1 MSDKKKSFSLTNL
14 ALCHPLPTLLLLL
27 GVITIGILSYLK
39 MGVDLFPRV
48 RFPLVSVTVI
58 DPGDSPE
65 GITRDIVRPLE
76 EKIASLSG
84 ILHVHSTVVPGAAIL
99 TAVFRDSELE
109 SDTRSRVKRVVEDA
123 RARFPSSVRS
133 VRVKRVNPTRQPLLW
148 ILFPETSSGEGGTAD
163 AFLRRFVRDTVVPG
177 LSRIK
182 GVERVE
188 LLLPPPLEMH
198 LTLTP
203 QSLKSEGGSLTAL
216 ADWLRDRS
224 REYPAGAV
232 SSDGHETALS
242 VLGEPLKE
250 SDLSRLQVPLPS
262 GKTVLLSSLG
272 ALSKSSRKKGILF
285 RFDGQ
290 PAVALKVFARSGAN
304 LVTLSSGIR
313 ARLATLAPSKGDSSP
328 APRFTVLMD
337 RSVEIGKNNRELL
350 ETLTLGGCLAVLSIL
365 FFLGNVRETVVAAV
379 AIPASILAVFPALHL
394 FGFTLNTLT
403 MLALSLVVGI
413 LIDDAI
419 VVVESINRHRAMEE
433 SLGEAARNGVGEI
446 ARAVVATTF
455 SIVAV
460 FAPMAMMHGVLG
472 EFFREFG
479 WTVSLAVIAS
489 LIVSLTVTPVLAGRG
504 AVPGLESSSRLF
516 PAMGRL
522 GVALGDWYE
531 RWLMVAM
538 ERPILLTLFSLL
550 LLGAALLLA
559 THLPSN
565 LIPEEDRGV
574 FLVHVRVKGS
584 PSLEKTDL
592 RLEVLA
598 DSLRRLPAVKSVLSQ
613 AGGRQG
619 ALPSEGFL
627 YVSLVDPSRR
637 KMTDTQMM
645 DQARK
650 VLAGF
655 SDITGTVSRPG
666 PLGGTGETPA
676 FQCFLLGPDSVRLD
690 RLGQDL
696 AAFLSSQAGIRDA
709 RSSSG
714 GAEERLVLH
723 PTPEAMS
730 RFGLT
735 PGRLAGWLSD
745 LSNGKPAGNIETSSG
760 EIPLRVGLVPSALD
774 SVAGLGQ
781 LPFFVAP
788 GRSLPLSS
796 LSTIGTESSGER
808 QNRDDQSPSVTV
820 SAEILPPL
828 SLGET
833 MDRVNGW
840 ARSALPPSYHLRYAG
855 NADVLRDAK
864 GQILVAILVSIGGVF
879 LILSLLFGSMLLPLV
894 IMVSIPFGVI
904 GSVVALWISGISVNM
919 MGAIGLII
927 LFGLVTKN
935 AILLVDCANRERRLG
950 RGPKE
955 AAIISARTRLRP
967 ISMTTFAMV
976 FGMMPMAAGLG
987 AGGRIR
993 ESMALVVIG
1002 GLLSSMVFT
1011 LFLVPVVYARVEG
1024 LSARWT
1030 PGNSSR
1036 LHREEETHGT

>member
-1 MSDKKKSFSLTNL
+1 MPDKKKSFSLTNL

-27 GVITIGILSYLK
+27 GAITIGILSYLK

-148 ILFPETSSGEGGTAD
+148 ILFPEGSSGEGGSAD
-163 AFLRRFVRDTVVPG
+163 ASLRRFVRDTVVPG

-198 LTLTP
+198 LTLSP

-242 VLGEPLKE
+242 VRGEPLKE

-272 ALSKSSRKKGILF
+272 PLSKSSRKKGILF

-313 ARLATLAPSKGDSSP
+313 ARLATLAPSMGDSSS

-419 VVVESINRHRAMEE
+419 VVVESINRHRAMGE

-489 LIVSLTVTPVLAGRG
+489 LVVSLTVTPVLAGRG

-531 RWLMVAM
+531 RGLMVAM

-598 DSLRRLPAVKSVLSQ
+598 DSLRKLPAVKSVLTQ

-627 YVSLVDPSRR
+627 YVSLVNPSRR
-637 KMTDTQMM
+637 KVTDTQMM

-655 SDITGTVSRPG
+655 SDMTGTVSRPG

-696 AAFLSSQAGIRDA
+696 AAFLSSQSGIRDA

-723 PTPEAMS
+723 PTPDAMS

-760 EIPLRVGLVPSALD
+760 EIPLRVELVPSALD

-833 MDRVNGW
+833 MDKVNRW

-879 LILSLLFGSMLLPLV
+879 LILSLLFGSMFLPLV

-955 AAIISARTRLRP
+955 AAIISARMRLRP

>member
-1 MSDKKKSFSLTNL
+1 LPDKKKSFSLTNL

-76 EKIASLSG
+76 EKISSLSG

-148 ILFPETSSGEGGTAD
+148 ILFPEASSGEGGAAD
-163 AFLRRFVRDTVVPG
+163 ASLRRFVRDTVVPG

-198 LTLTP
+198 LTLSP

-531 RWLMVAM
+531 RGLMVAM

-598 DSLRRLPAVKSVLSQ
+598 DSLRKLPAVKSVLSQ

>member
-1 MSDKKKSFSLTNL
+1 MPDKKKSFSLTNL

-76 EKIASLSG
+76 EKISSLSG

-133 VRVKRVNPTRQPLLW
+133 IRVKRVNPTRQPLLW

-250 SDLSRLQVPLPS
+250 SDLSRLEVPLPS

-655 SDITGTVSRPG
+655 SDMTGTVSRPG

-796 LSTIGTESSGER
+796 LSTIGAESSGER

>member
-1 MSDKKKSFSLTNL
+1 MPDKKKSFSLTNL

-76 EKIASLSG
+76 EKISSLSG

-133 VRVKRVNPTRQPLLW
+133 IRVKRVNPTRQPLLW

-198 LTLTP
+198 LTLSP

-313 ARLATLAPSKGDSSP
+313 ARLATLAPSMGNSSP

-419 VVVESINRHRAMEE
+419 VVVESINRHRAMRE

-696 AAFLSSQAGIRDA
+696 AAFLSSQSGIRDA

>member
-1 MSDKKKSFSLTNL
+1 MPDKKKSFSLTNL

-27 GVITIGILSYLK
+27 GAITIGILSYLK

-148 ILFPETSSGEGGTAD
+148 ILFPEGSSGEGGSAD
-163 AFLRRFVRDTVVPG
+163 ASLRRFVRDTVVPG

-198 LTLTP
+198 LTLSP

-242 VLGEPLKE
+242 VRGEPLKE

-272 ALSKSSRKKGILF
+272 PLSKSSRKKGILF

-313 ARLATLAPSKGDSSP
+313 ARLATLAPSMGDSSS

-419 VVVESINRHRAMEE
+419 VVVESINRHRAMGE

-479 WTVSLAVIAS
+479 WTVSLAIIAS
-489 LIVSLTVTPVLAGRG
+489 LVVSLTVTPVLAGRG

-531 RWLMVAM
+531 RGLVVAM

-627 YVSLVDPSRR
+627 YVSLVNPSRR
-637 KMTDTQMM
+637 KVTDTQMM

-655 SDITGTVSRPG
+655 SDMTGTVSRPG

-696 AAFLSSQAGIRDA
+696 AAFLSSQSGIRDA

-723 PTPEAMS
+723 PTPDAMS

-760 EIPLRVGLVPSALD
+760 EIPLRVELVPSALD

-879 LILSLLFGSMLLPLV
+879 LILSLLFGSMFLPLV

-955 AAIISARTRLRP
+955 AAIISARMRLRP

>member
-1 MSDKKKSFSLTNL
+1 
-14 ALCHPLPTLLLLL
+14 
-27 GVITIGILSYLK
+27 
-39 MGVDLFPRV
+39 
-48 RFPLVSVTVI
+48 
-58 DPGDSPE
+58 
-65 GITRDIVRPLE
+65 
-76 EKIASLSG
+76 
-84 ILHVHSTVVPGAAIL
+84 
-99 TAVFRDSELE
+99 
-109 SDTRSRVKRVVEDA
+109 
-123 RARFPSSVRS
+123 
-133 VRVKRVNPTRQPLLW
+133 
-148 ILFPETSSGEGGTAD
+148 
-163 AFLRRFVRDTVVPG
+163 
-177 LSRIK
+177 
-182 GVERVE
+182 
-188 LLLPPPLEMH
+188 
-198 LTLTP
+198 
-203 QSLKSEGGSLTAL
+203 
-216 ADWLRDRS
+216 
-224 REYPAGAV
+224 
-232 SSDGHETALS
+232 
-242 VLGEPLKE
+242 
-250 SDLSRLQVPLPS
+250 
-262 GKTVLLSSLG
+262 
-272 ALSKSSRKKGILF
+272 
-285 RFDGQ
+285 
-290 PAVALKVFARSGAN
+290 
-304 LVTLSSGIR
+304 
-313 ARLATLAPSKGDSSP
+313 
-328 APRFTVLMD
+328 
-337 RSVEIGKNNRELL
+337 
-350 ETLTLGGCLAVLSIL
+350 
-365 FFLGNVRETVVAAV
+365 
-379 AIPASILAVFPALHL
+379 
-394 FGFTLNTLT
+394 
-403 MLALSLVVGI
+403 
-413 LIDDAI
+413 
-419 VVVESINRHRAMEE
+419 
-433 SLGEAARNGVGEI
+433 
-446 ARAVVATTF
+446 
-455 SIVAV
+455 
-460 FAPMAMMHGVLG
+460 
-472 EFFREFG
+472 
-479 WTVSLAVIAS
+479 
-489 LIVSLTVTPVLAGRG
+489 
-504 AVPGLESSSRLF
+504 
-516 PAMGRL
+516 MGRL

-531 RWLMVAM
+531 RGLMVAM

-598 DSLRRLPAVKSVLSQ
+598 DSLRKLPAVKSVLSQ

>member
-1 MSDKKKSFSLTNL
+1 MPDKKKSFSLTNL

-27 GVITIGILSYLK
+27 GAITIGILSYLK

-148 ILFPETSSGEGGTAD
+148 ILFPEGSSGEGGSAD
-163 AFLRRFVRDTVVPG
+163 ASLRRFVRDTVVPG

-198 LTLTP
+198 LTLSP

-242 VLGEPLKE
+242 VRGEPLKE

-272 ALSKSSRKKGILF
+272 PLSKSSRKKGILF

-313 ARLATLAPSKGDSSP
+313 ARLATLAPSMGDSSS

-455 SIVAV
+455 SSVAV
-460 FAPMAMMHGVLG
+460 FAPLAMMHGVLG

-489 LIVSLTVTPVLAGRG
+489 LVVSLTVTPVLAGRG

-531 RWLMVAM
+531 RGLMVAM

-598 DSLRRLPAVKSVLSQ
+598 DSLRKLPAVKSVLTQ

-627 YVSLVDPSRR
+627 YVSLVNPSRR
-637 KMTDTQMM
+637 KVTDTQMM

-655 SDITGTVSRPG
+655 SDMTGTVSRPG

-696 AAFLSSQAGIRDA
+696 AAFLSSQSGIRDA

-723 PTPEAMS
+723 PTPDAMS

-760 EIPLRVGLVPSALD
+760 EIPLRVELVPSALD

-833 MDRVNGW
+833 MDKVNRW

-879 LILSLLFGSMLLPLV
+879 LILSLLFGSMFLPLV

-955 AAIISARTRLRP
+955 AAIISARMRLRP

>member
-1 MSDKKKSFSLTNL
+1 MPDKKKSFSLTNL

-27 GVITIGILSYLK
+27 GAITIGILSYLK

-148 ILFPETSSGEGGTAD
+148 ILFPEGSSGEGGSAD
-163 AFLRRFVRDTVVPG
+163 ASLRRFVRDTVVPG

-198 LTLTP
+198 LTLSP
-203 QSLKSEGGSLTAL
+203 QSLKSEGGSLKAL

-242 VLGEPLKE
+242 VRGEPLKE

-272 ALSKSSRKKGILF
+272 PLSKSSRKKGILF

-313 ARLATLAPSKGDSSP
+313 ARLATLAPSMGDSSS

-419 VVVESINRHRAMEE
+419 VVVESINRHRAMGE

-489 LIVSLTVTPVLAGRG
+489 LVVSLTVTPVLAGRG

-531 RWLMVAM
+531 RGLMVAM

-598 DSLRRLPAVKSVLSQ
+598 DSLRKLPAVKSVLTQ

-627 YVSLVDPSRR
+627 YVSLVNPSRR
-637 KMTDTQMM
+637 KVTDTQMM

-655 SDITGTVSRPG
+655 SDMTGTVSRPG

-696 AAFLSSQAGIRDA
+696 AAFLSSQSGIRDA

-723 PTPEAMS
+723 PTPDAMS

-760 EIPLRVGLVPSALD
+760 EIPLRVELVPSALD

-833 MDRVNGW
+833 MDKVNRW

-879 LILSLLFGSMLLPLV
+879 LILSLLFGSMFLPLV

-955 AAIISARTRLRP
+955 AAIISARMRLRP

>member
-1 MSDKKKSFSLTNL
+1 MPDKKKSFSLTNL

-27 GVITIGILSYLK
+27 GAITIGILSYLK

-148 ILFPETSSGEGGTAD
+148 ILFPEGSSGEGGSAD
-163 AFLRRFVRDTVVPG
+163 ASLRRFVRDTVVPG

-198 LTLTP
+198 LTLSP

-242 VLGEPLKE
+242 VRGEPLKE

-272 ALSKSSRKKGILF
+272 PLSKSSRKKGILF

-313 ARLATLAPSKGDSSP
+313 ARLATLAPSMGDSSS

-419 VVVESINRHRAMEE
+419 VVVESINRHRAMGE

-489 LIVSLTVTPVLAGRG
+489 LVVSLTVTPVLAGRG

-627 YVSLVDPSRR
+627 YVSLVNPSRR
-637 KMTDTQMM
+637 KVTDTQMM

-655 SDITGTVSRPG
+655 SDMTGTVSRPG

-696 AAFLSSQAGIRDA
+696 AAFLSSQSGIRDA

-723 PTPEAMS
+723 PTPDAMS

-760 EIPLRVGLVPSALD
+760 EIPLRVELVPSALD

-879 LILSLLFGSMLLPLV
+879 LILSLLFGSMFLPLV

>member
-1 MSDKKKSFSLTNL
+1 MPDKKKSFSLTNL

-27 GVITIGILSYLK
+27 GAITIGILSYLK

-148 ILFPETSSGEGGTAD
+148 ILFPEGSSGEGGSAD
-163 AFLRRFVRDTVVPG
+163 ASLRRFVRDTVVPG

-198 LTLTP
+198 LTLSP

-242 VLGEPLKE
+242 VRGEPLKE

-272 ALSKSSRKKGILF
+272 PLSKSSRKKGILF

-313 ARLATLAPSKGDSSP
+313 ARLATLAPSMGDSSS

-419 VVVESINRHRAMEE
+419 VVVESINRHRAMGE

-489 LIVSLTVTPVLAGRG
+489 LVVSLTVTPVLAGRG

-531 RWLMVAM
+531 RGLMVAM

-598 DSLRRLPAVKSVLSQ
+598 DSLRKLPAVKSVLTQ

-627 YVSLVDPSRR
+627 YVSLVNPSRR
-637 KMTDTQMM
+637 KVTDTQMM

-655 SDITGTVSRPG
+655 SDMTGTVSRPG

-696 AAFLSSQAGIRDA
+696 AAFLSSQSGIRDA

-723 PTPEAMS
+723 PTPDAMS

-760 EIPLRVGLVPSALD
+760 EIPLRVELVPSALD

-833 MDRVNGW
+833 MDKVNRW

-955 AAIISARTRLRP
+955 AAIISARMRLRP